1 MLLTNLNS
9 MSIEELWS
17 LHEQLDSVLA
27 SKLSAEKAELEKKL
41 GQRKTPR
48 TMRDVLT
55 LRSFQSFEHARLRR
69 SAAPSADA
77 GRPHKPGCCKRGGC
91 DEKRRF
97 QPRQFPIATHL
108 RLFVWTVPEQH
119 VFDRLTIS

>member
-1 MLLTNLNS
+1 MLTNLNS

-55 LRSFQSFEHARLRR
+55 KVSNARA
-69 SAAPSADA
+69 SST
-77 GRPHKPGCCKRGGC
+77 
-91 DEKRRF
+91 KRRAVSRC
-97 QPRQFPIATHL
+97 QPPTQT
-108 RLFVWTVPEQH
+108 RLLQAW
-119 VFDRLTIS
+119 RL